1 MVWGPQLGWGA
12 RSLERSALELNEQ
25 EKIKELLA
33 IMHEHDLDA
42 LKVKLGD
49 QIFELV
55 RRSPSADAEVPAKV
69 PQPVTATQSAAQPP
83 ANVQRITAPL
93 VGVFYTAASPGAEPF
108 VKAGDRVTV
117 GQVVCIIE
125 AMKLMNEITS
135 DYAGVVTRII
145 PENGELVS
153 LGEDM
158 IWIEPSA

>member
-1 MVWGPQLGWGA
+1 VD
-12 RSLERSALELNEQ
+12 EQ

-33 IMHEHDLDA
+33 IMHEHDLDS

-49 QIFELV
+49 QIYELV
-55 RRSPSADAEVPAKV
+55 RRSPTADAQVPPK
-69 PQPVTATQSAAQPP
+69 SPP
-83 ANVQRITAPL
+83 AAAAAETAATAPPPNVKRITAPL
-93 VGVFYTAASPGAEPF
+93 VGVFYTAPSPGADAF
-108 VKAGDRVTV
+108 VKVGDRVTV
-117 GQVVCIIE
+117 GQVICIIE

-158 IWIEPSA
+158 IWVETAP

>member
-1 MVWGPQLGWGA
+1 V
-12 RSLERSALELNEQ
+12 EEQ

-33 IMHEHDLDA
+33 IMHEHDLDS

-55 RRSPSADAEVPAKV
+55 RRSPNADAEVAPKSPPAAAAAET
-69 PQPVTATQSAAQPP
+69 TATALPP
-83 ANVQRITAPL
+83 NVKRVTAPL
-93 VGVFYTAASPGAEPF
+93 VGVFYNASSPGADPF
-108 VKAGDRVTV
+108 VKVGDRVTV
-117 GQVVCIIE
+117 GQVICIIE

-158 IWIEPSA
+158 IWVETAP

>member
-1 MVWGPQLGWGA
+1 
-12 RSLERSALELNEQ
+12 
-25 EKIKELLA
+25 
-33 IMHEHDLDA
+33 MHEHDLDS

-55 RRSPSADAEVPAKV
+55 RRSPNADAEVVARPA
-69 PQPVTATQSAAQPP
+69 QPVTNEQTTAAAPP
-83 ANVQRITAPL
+83 ANVKRITAPL
-93 VGVFYTAASPGAEPF
+93 VGVFYTAPSPGADPF
-108 VKAGDRVTV
+108 VRVGDRVTV

-135 DYAGVVTRII
+135 DYAGIVTRII

-158 IWIEPSA
+158 LWIEMS

>member
-1 MVWGPQLGWGA
+1 M
-12 RSLERSALELNEQ
+12 NEQ

-33 IMHEHDLDA
+33 IMHEHDLDS

-49 QIFELV
+49 EIYELV
-55 RRSPSADAEVPAKV
+55 RRSQTNAELAPKPSQAAAAD
-69 PQPVTATQSAAQPP
+69 QSASQAPP
-83 ANVQRITAPL
+83 PNVKRITAPL
-93 VGVFYTAASPGAEPF
+93 VGVFYTASSPGAEAF
-108 VKAGDRVTV
+108 VNVGDRVSI

-135 DYAGVVTRII
+135 DYAGIVTRII

-158 IWIEPSA
+158 IWIEASQ

>member
-1 MVWGPQLGWGA
+1 MD
-12 RSLERSALELNEQ
+12 EQ

-33 IMHEHDLDA
+33 IMHEHDLDS

-49 QIFELV
+49 QIYELV
-55 RRSPSADAEVPAKV
+55 RRSPTADAQVPPK
-69 PQPVTATQSAAQPP
+69 SPP
-83 ANVQRITAPL
+83 AAAAAETAATAPPPNVKRITAPL
-93 VGVFYTAASPGAEPF
+93 VGVFYTAPSPGADAF
-108 VKAGDRVTV
+108 VKVGDRVTV
-117 GQVVCIIE
+117 GQVICIIE

-158 IWIEPSA
+158 IWVETAP

>member
-1 MVWGPQLGWGA
+1 MD
-12 RSLERSALELNEQ
+12 EQ

-33 IMHEHDLDA
+33 IMHEHDLDS

-55 RRSPSADAEVPAKV
+55 RRSPNAEAEIAPK
-69 PQPVTATQSAAQPP
+69 SPP
-83 ANVQRITAPL
+83 ASAPAETTAAAPPPNVKRITAPL
-93 VGVFYTAASPGAEPF
+93 VGVFYTAASPGADPF
-108 VKAGDRVTV
+108 VNVGDRVTV
-117 GQVVCIIE
+117 GQVICIIE

-158 IWIEPSA
+158 IWVETAP

>member
-1 MVWGPQLGWGA
+1 MD
-12 RSLERSALELNEQ
+12 EQ
-25 EKIKELLA
+25 ERIKELLA
-33 IMHEHDLDA
+33 IMHEHDLDS

-55 RRSPSADAEVPAKV
+55 RRSPSADAEVAPK
-69 PQPVTATQSAAQPP
+69 SPP
-83 ANVQRITAPL
+83 AAAAAETTAAVPPPNVKRITAPL
-93 VGVFYTAASPGAEPF
+93 VGVFYTAASPGADPF
-108 VKAGDRVTV
+108 VNVGDRVTV
-117 GQVVCIIE
+117 GQVICIIE

-158 IWIEPSA
+158 IWVETGP